1 MQTFFTTSKLFP
13 TIFFLFFNI
22 FYCGFF
28 AHLREMK
35 RPKYFRNWFL
45 IYARVVKAHVKGNTN
60 RKITILCVKMFETTS
75 EPMWQ
80 LCGRC
85 IAIIL
90 WMVNPPK
97 QVGCMIKYAV
107 FWLNALCSS
116 FTWYLDALGGRKA
129 IILRIFA
136 PHFKKTLDK
145 KCRKIKKRVGRVFT
159 YKARLAAKS

>member
-1 MQTFFTTSKLFP
+1 MLPCLTFFRKLSLP
-13 TIFFLFFNI
+13 RQNSSPQFFLFFNI

-75 EPMWQ
+75 EPMRQ
-80 LCGRC
+80 LRGRC

-97 QVGCMIKYAV
+97 QVGCMIKYPV
-107 FWLNALCSS
+107 FFGWMNYVHLSHDIWTLSVAEKLFFYVFLLLIS
-116 FTWYLDALGGRKA
+116 RK
-129 IILRIFA
+129 
-136 PHFKKTLDK
+136 HS
-145 KCRKIKKRVGRVFT
+145 IKNVEK
-159 YKARLAAKS
+159 